1 MHRSKSLYCTLSA
14 VDVILSLLT
23 FLINTSRYTSTT
35 TSTRVLREVSY
46 SKRPHGT
53 QPQRRSTTSVACRFI
68 ETAGYVL
75 GLPELSQKCHPSTRG
90 STRSLLR
97 TLCTAF
103 TLASFTGT
111 KKARDRMSNGSSQ
124 SYLLAAFSCRG
135 GQSVITY
142 FCVDKLSELQISLVG
157 ELSSAIT
164 LILMRRG
171 GNSHS
176 AETSET
182 DCGHGRVTG

>member
-1 MHRSKSLYCTLSA
+1 M
-14 VDVILSLLT
+14 T
-23 FLINTSRYTSTT
+23 FLINTSPYTSTT
-35 TSTRVLREVSY
+35 TSTRVLREVIY

-53 QPQRRSTTSVACRFI
+53 WLQRRSSTSVACRFI
-68 ETAGYVL
+68 ETAGRVL
-75 GLPELSQKCHPSTRG
+75 GLLELSQNCHPSTIG

-103 TLASFTGT
+103 TFVGFLHWIKESVGLDEQRLVT
-111 KKARDRMSNGSSQ
+111 KSS
-124 SYLLAAFSCRG
+124 LAAFSCRR
-135 GQSVITY
+135 GQSVITH

-157 ELSSAIT
+157 ELTSAMT
-164 LILMRRG
+164 LILMRHA

-182 DCGHGRVTG
+182 DSGHGRVTG